1 MHKYGCFLGAP
12 KGRPAS
18 RRRRWGWATHA
29 QSHGPLWL
37 RSKRMGARRLA
48 LVWRV
53 WALAQHAQPF
63 GCDLVSVASAYKP
76 PSSNHLQR
84 GLHAANGATAAG
96 VVDPTSSGNEVSVEL
111 SVTQRSDP
119 RFFHEQSS
127 TSGMMV
133 PKQEAHVTIRD
144 PRQVEP
150 TSSRHVG
157 ILPRR
162 IKASLSRCV
171 KTHGL
176 RTVSGA
182 GVVSLAGSSL
192 PIVVP
197 PLPGGSGRSKPAGAV
212 PRWPLRLP
220 PGLPC
225 PRLASRS

>member
-1 MHKYGCFLGAP
+1 MN
-12 KGRPAS
+12 
-18 RRRRWGWATHA
+18 
-29 QSHGPLWL
+29 L
-37 RSKRMGARRLA
+37 RLMRRLTFFWP
-48 LVWRV
+48 VW
-53 WALAQHAQPF
+53 LCLEHAQPF
-63 GCDLVSVASAYKP
+63 RGDFESVASAYQP
-76 PSSNHLQR
+76 PSSNHVQR
-84 GLHAANGATAAG
+84 GLFAANRTTATR
-96 VVDPTSSGNEVSVEL
+96 VVDPTSSGNQVSVEL